1 MALSNPLVF
10 LTAVGLVAGFI
21 DAIAGG
27 GGLIALPAMSLIVGP
42 GTEAIGTNKIA
53 SLAAAGIAFLVY
65 WRRGHVQWR
74 DSILFTVAVGAGA
87 FGGSLVGPHVPPAA
101 FPWLLAA
108 TCPVILYFVWNKD
121 LWVSRAQHSSRHS
134 PFAVVLSGVIV
145 GFYDGV
151 WGPGGGTFMFLAL
164 LYFARLPLLAALAAS
179 KLANSAAASVALVS
193 YGMAGHVHV
202 REGLLLAA
210 GMLTGGFFGANLAST
225 RASRVVRPTLLV
237 IVLLLAARVI
247 VSYA

>member
-1 MALSNPLVF
+1 M
-10 LTAVGLVAGFI
+10 TVGLVAGFI

-27 GGLIALPAMSLIVGP
+27 GGLIALPAMSLVVGP
-42 GTEAIGTNKIA
+42 GIDAIGTNKIA
-53 SLAAAGIAFLVY
+53 SLAAAGIAFIVY

-74 DSILFTVAVGAGA
+74 SSILFTVAVGFGA
-87 FGGSLVGPHVPPAA
+87 FGGSLVGPYVPRAA
-101 FPWLLAA
+101 FPWLLGA

-121 LWVSRAQHSSRHS
+121 LWVTRAQHTGSHS
-134 PFAVVLSGVIV
+134 ALSVALSGVIV

-179 KLANSAAASVALVS
+179 KLANSAAATVALAS
-193 YGMAGHVHV
+193 YGAAGHVHV
-202 REGLLLAA
+202 REGLLLAT

-225 RASRVVRPTLLV
+225 KASRVVRPALLV

-247 VSYA
+247 VAYA

>member
-1 MALSNPLVF
+1 M
-10 LTAVGLVAGFI
+10 TVGLVAGFI

-27 GGLIALPAMSLIVGP
+27 GGLIALPAMSLVVGP

-65 WRRGHVQWR
+65 WRRGHVQWKS
-74 DSILFTVAVGAGA
+74 SILFTTMVGVGA
-87 FGGSLVGPHVPPAA
+87 FGGSLVGPHVPRAA
-101 FPWLLAA
+101 FPWLLGA
-108 TCPVILYFVWNKD
+108 TCPAILYFVWNKD
-121 LWVSRAQHSSRHS
+121 LWVSRAQHATRHS
-134 PFAVVLSGVIV
+134 PLAVALSGLVV

-193 YGMAGHVHV
+193 YGAAGHVHV

-225 RASRVVRPTLLV
+225 QASRVVRPALLV

-247 VSYA
+247 VAYA